1 MAENRA
7 FVKIMARLEEEL
19 DGVVRTGNRVHTEA
33 EGCSSRAVAATAA
46 NETRVLL
53 TIGVYAGAVCA
64 AVWVSL
70 NLLHWF
76 WRQLQ

>member
-7 FVKIMARLEEEL
+7 FVKTMARPEEEL
-19 DGVVRTGNRVHTEA
+19 DDVVGTGNRVHREA
-33 EGCSSRAVAATAA
+33 EGCSSRAVAATAT
-46 NETRVLL
+46 NETPVLL
-53 TIGVYAGAVCA
+53 PIGAYAGAVCA